1 MVNLGLPCLSSGD
14 VLLEEVQVI
23 DPCDF
28 GRAFAEPTIDL
39 VDPRVDADEVNARE
53 MHLATILVDSPVDVD
68 SRVYEV
74 ILLVVY
80 VAVAE
85 LEEDIVAPY
94 TTLVSSVLWKACT
107 TEGELISFDPLGV
120 IGLAM
125 EGILR
130 EPT

>member
-1 MVNLGLPCLSSGD
+1 MVNLGLSYLSSGNIF
-14 VLLEEVQVI
+14 LEEVQVI

-39 VDPRVDADEVNARE
+39 VDPRVDADEINARE

-94 TTLVSSVLWKACT
+94 TTLVSSVLW
-107 TEGELISFDPLGV
+107 
-120 IGLAM
+120 
-125 EGILR
+125 
-130 EPT
+130 